1 MTFKVNFLCQKWSE
15 SFSIFF
21 IKEYQFRS
29 TFFVIDIFKSLYFL
43 KWCPIFD
50 ISRLIQFSKFNN
62 FLWVHWFLGKNISN
76 FVPPFENSTTR
87 IAISSSNDE
96 ILINH
101 QDLKNLAVSEK
112 DVLVSDKRRTNIGQ
126 RTKNHKEK
134 TKTKREK
141 VGEKKIQHWVH
152 KTYLKFPIRIQN
164 CLQQPTSNSH

>member
-1 MTFKVNFLCQKWSE
+1 MYPS
-15 SFSIFF
+15 
-21 IKEYQFRS
+21 
-29 TFFVIDIFKSLYFL
+29 
-43 KWCPIFD
+43 
-50 ISRLIQFSKFNN
+50 
-62 FLWVHWFLGKNISN
+62 
-76 FVPPFENSTTR
+76 FENSTIG

-141 VGEKKIQHWVH
+141 VGKKKESNIGF
-152 KTYLKFPIRIQN
+152 TKFI
-164 CLQQPTSNSH
+164 